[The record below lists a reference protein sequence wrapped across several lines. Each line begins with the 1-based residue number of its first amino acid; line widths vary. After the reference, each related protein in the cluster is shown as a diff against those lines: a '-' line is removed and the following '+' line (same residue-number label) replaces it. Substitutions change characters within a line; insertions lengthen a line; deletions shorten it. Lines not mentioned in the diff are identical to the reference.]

1 MVERGHGRVARGGT
15 VGGCRSQCSGAD
27 SRTDGSVQ
35 DPIRPATN
43 RWRSCSGRTGSACRG
58 RTGSACRGRTGSAC
72 AGGQGAPGRAEGRER
87 TGNACR
93 ERTGN
98 ACRGRTGNACR
109 ERTGNAWRERT
120 GNACR
125 DMVDARQPDRQVMA
139 VGLRRGCCEPG
150 WFLGSADFVV
160 RLVDALCPRMVSP
173 GAFATNAPCPHAAV
187 VNAEHDQQANRTQLW
202 RAP

>member
-58 RTGSACRGRTGSAC
+58 QA
-72 AGGQGAPGRAEGRER
+72 APARR
-87 TGNACR
+87 
-93 ERTGN
+93 N
-98 ACRGRTGNACR
+98 ACRGRTGNSC
-109 ERTGNAWRERT
+109 RERT

-173 GAFATNAPCPHAAV
+173 GALATNAPCPHAAV
-187 VNAEHDQQANRTQLW
+187 VNASTTNRPIERNSGVRHSSRIEYVRFRTGLNA
-202 RAP
+202 RRFSSFARKSFVGDSATAPDF